1 MSLRLA
7 RKLEHAAGVGP
18 VGAFVVL
25 NEAPLP
31 LAGRVVNEGML
42 LYSRDEPRRCRYE
55 SLTFRMFTNF
65 DLWARCLDLELIRA
79 HAEGRRSRVETLGA
93 EISEDDAELLRRLG

>member
-42 LYSRDEPRRCRYE
+42 LYSRDQPRRCRYE

-65 DLWARCLDLELIRA
+65 DLWARCLDLELNSGPRRRPQVEGRN
-79 HAEGRRSRVETLGA
+79 AEGRDIRGGR
-93 EISEDDAELLRRLG
+93 